1 MAMGDLMIWA
11 GAVVT
16 LLGVVGLIACVVYV
30 LRVRRSGLDDAALR
44 KALQK
49 GVIWNMASLFVS
61 VLGLMLVI
69 VGITLA

>member
-1 MAMGDLMIWA
+1 MAMGDLMIWT

-16 LLGVVGLIACVVYV
+16 LLGVVGLVACVVYV
-30 LRVRRSGLDDAALR
+30 LRVRRSGMDDAALR
-44 KALQK
+44 QALQK
-49 GVIWNMASLFVS
+49 GVIWNMASLFIS